1 MITEKD
7 VFGAMLERAE
17 EKVNPSKD
25 FLETAAKLKIQFP
38 ECDAK
43 RLEAFFKESNEQ
55 EFHINKYGEIE
66 KNL

>member
-17 EKVNPSKD
+17 EKVNPTKE

-38 ECDAK
+38 ECDVK
-43 RLEAFFKESNEQ
+43 RLETFFKESNEQ
-55 EFHINKYGEIE
+55 EFYFNEYGELE